1 MNKDELITTLQSCL
15 FYFDDLNP
23 EQILNL
29 NPEYEKEF
37 VFLCYELVIFLKNFN
52 PNTKLNEVYLK

>member
-37 VFLCYELVIFLKNFN
+37 VFLGYELGIFLKNFN